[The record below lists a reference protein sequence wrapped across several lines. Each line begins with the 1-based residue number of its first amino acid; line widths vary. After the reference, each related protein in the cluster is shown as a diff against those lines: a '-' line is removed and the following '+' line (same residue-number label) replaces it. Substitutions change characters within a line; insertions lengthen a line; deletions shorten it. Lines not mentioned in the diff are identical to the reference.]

1 MSRVRKHEVYN
12 WQLSAKL
19 KSELEAAARDEK
31 ANIDAILSRIVR
43 EWLAERARSSWD
55 DHKGL
60 RHSGL
65 MEGTSRYRTGRK
77 SMTKT
82 DAPEQRG
89 RIHEQ
94 REAKRA
100 PRGGA
105 KTEQAGRAALMA
117 CAGTFEGDGTS
128 ATNERVREV
137 LGEYL
142 EAKYGRRHS
151 R

>member
-1 MSRVRKHEVYN
+1 MSRARKYEVYS
-12 WQLSAKL
+12 WRLSTKL

-31 ANIDAILSRIVR
+31 ASIDTILDRLVR
-43 EWLAERARSSWD
+43 EWLEGRARNAWD
-55 DHKGL
+55 DHERLG
-60 RHSGL
+60 HWGL
-65 MEGTSRYRTGRK
+65 MEGASRYRTGRK
-77 SMTKT
+77 SLTKK
-82 DAPEQRG
+82 DDPEQR
-89 RIHEQ
+89 RSHER

-117 CAGTFEGDGTS
+117 CAGIFKGDGTS
-128 ATNERVREV
+128 ATNERVREAM
-137 LGEYL
+137 GEYL